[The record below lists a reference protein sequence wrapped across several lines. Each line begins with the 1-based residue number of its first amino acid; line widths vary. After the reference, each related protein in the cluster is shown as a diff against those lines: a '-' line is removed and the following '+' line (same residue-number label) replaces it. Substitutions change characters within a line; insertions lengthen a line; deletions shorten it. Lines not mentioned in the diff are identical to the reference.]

1 MLVNLLRIWPSCI
14 LGCILSGVF
23 YLEVSNKYLFVF
35 SFLAFLWIFIGIL
48 SYSLNGID
56 YLKETIIMNLVG
68 WLFIAIIIGLMYLP
82 YYITLPV
89 IGIILFIY
97 FKWIK

>member
-1 MLVNLLRIWPSCI
+1 MRVNLFRFCPSCI
-14 LGCILSGVF
+14 LLLILSSVF
-23 YLEVSNKYLFVF
+23 YLEEGNKYLFVF
-35 SFLAFLWIFIGIL
+35 SFLAFIWVFIGII
-48 SYSLNGID
+48 SYSLNGLD

-68 WLFIAIIIGLMYLP
+68 WLFIAIIIGLIYIP

-89 IGIILFIY
+89 IGVILFIY

>member
-1 MLVNLLRIWPSCI
+1 MRVNLFRFWPSCI
-14 LGCILSGVF
+14 LLCILSSVF
-23 YLEVSNKYLFVF
+23 YLEEGNKYLFVF
-35 SFLAFLWIFIGIL
+35 SFLAFIWVFIGIL
-48 SYSLNGID
+48 SYSLNGLD

-68 WLFIAIIIGLMYLP
+68 WLFIAIIIGLIYIP

-89 IGIILFIY
+89 IGVILFIY

>member
-1 MLVNLLRIWPSCI
+1 MRVNLFRFWPSCI

-23 YLEVSNKYLFVF
+23 YSELSNKYLFVF
-35 SFLAFLWIFIGIL
+35 SFLAFIWVFIGIL
-48 SYSLNGID
+48 SYNLNGID

-68 WLFIAIIIGLMYLP
+68 WLFIAIIIGFIYLP